1 MIFRETRSARHTQN
15 EVRSEQISNLEAKL
29 DELLEDLDNTERNVS
44 KLDKYSK
51 DLEEAVKKHFGK

>member
-51 DLEEAVKKHFGK
+51 DLE